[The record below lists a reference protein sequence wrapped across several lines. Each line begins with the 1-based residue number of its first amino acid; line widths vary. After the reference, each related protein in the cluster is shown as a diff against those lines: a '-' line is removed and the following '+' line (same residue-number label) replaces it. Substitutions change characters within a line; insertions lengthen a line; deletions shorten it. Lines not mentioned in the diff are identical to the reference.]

1 MACKE
6 CKILLDKAA
15 DAIAAHANAVAGL
28 TEVVKSNPEAGLKAL
43 EADVQ
48 AARLTREISVA
59 EYESHLACHE
69 FKLMATA
76 SGATGGSDDSD

>member
-43 EADVQ
+43 EAEVQ
-48 AARLTREISVA
+48 AASLSREISVT

-69 FKLMATA
+69 FKLMAAGAGAA
-76 SGATGGSDDSD
+76 SSSDDSE